1 MAIEPTT
8 EAVGAEVTIAG
19 LALEIEVMVRIT
31 AVPGRRTAGQDLSI
45 ADQVVAGT
53 IVVEAVGMIIES
65 HRAVM
70 SGRKTGRW
78 IDERTGVKIVG
89 PIAAGNYAA
98 STVPI
103 TWPVIMVS
111 RGVIMPE
118 WFRWISPIDRSE
130 VSSTRDRISWRGLN
144 ERDDRGGTEL
154 KSCTM

>member
-1 MAIEPTT
+1 MAVELIT
-8 EAVGAEVTIAG
+8 EAVVAGTKTADRGRSIAG
-19 LALEIEVMVRIT
+19 LGL
-31 AVPGRRTAGQDLSI
+31 RTVGQDLSV

-70 SGRKTGRW
+70 SGRKTV
-78 IDERTGVKIVG
+78 EPIV
-89 PIAAGNYAA
+89 AGNYVAP
-98 STVPI
+98 TVPI

-111 RGVIMPE
+111 RGVIMPA

-130 VSSTRDRISWRGLN
+130 VSSTRDRISWRGPN

>member
-1 MAIEPTT
+1 M
-8 EAVGAEVTIAG
+8 
-19 LALEIEVMVRIT
+19 
-31 AVPGRRTAGQDLSI
+31 
-45 ADQVVAGT
+45 
-53 IVVEAVGMIIES
+53 VEAVGMIIES

-70 SGRKTGRW
+70 SGRK
-78 IDERTGVKIVG
+78 IVD

-118 WFRWISPIDRSE
+118 WFRRNSPIDRSE
-130 VSSTRDRISWRGLN
+130 LSSTRDQISWRGLS

-154 KSCTM
+154 NSCTT

>member
-1 MAIEPTT
+1 
-8 EAVGAEVTIAG
+8 
-19 LALEIEVMVRIT
+19 MVRT
-31 AVPGRRTAGQDLSI
+31 TVDLAQQTAGTVLPI
-45 ADQVVAGT
+45 VARAAAGT
-53 IVVEAVGMIIES
+53 IVIKAVGMIIES

-78 IDERTGVKIVG
+78 IAERTGVKIIG

-111 RGVIMPE
+111 RGAIMPE
-118 WFRWISPIDRSE
+118 RFRWISPIDRSE
-130 VSSTRDRISWRGLN
+130 LISTRDRISWRGPN

-154 KSCTM
+154 NSCTT